1 MGYVSARHDQGAS
14 GWWYQMYLLL
24 FRAFWVV
31 VLQQANKQDEGA
43 LEQVASRH
51 GEAEI
56 IKISR

>member
-1 MGYVSARHDQGAS
+1 
-14 GWWYQMYLLL
+14 MYLLL